1 MSHATDDP
9 LDPVARLHVL
19 AAALPGAIVAER
31 IVPSPFERVWRV
43 VSDLESMVPR
53 YERNVNGV
61 EVIERRGDTTRI
73 VATLRTGAREE
84 MDVRITPG
92 WCLMQSETTIVCFGA
107 RSAGHHTIVAH
118 LEHFRPSLLR
128 PGMPPPPEAREKL
141 LRELDTI
148 GLLAS
153 GGAID

>member
-1 MSHATDDP
+1 MSHVTNDP

-19 AAALPGAIVAER
+19 ATALPGAIVAER

-53 YERNVNGV
+53 YERNVKGV
-61 EVIERRGDTTRI
+61 EVVERRDDIVRI
-73 VATLRTGAREE
+73 VATLRNGAREE
-84 MDVRITPG
+84 MDVRMTPG
-92 WCLMQSETTIVCFGA
+92 WCLMQSETMIVCFGA
-107 RSAGHHTIVAH
+107 RSVGHHTIVAH

-128 PGMPPPPEAREKL
+128 PGVPLLPEAREKL

-148 GLLAS
+148 ELLAS
-153 GGAID
+153 VDAID